1 MQSTKV
7 VRLIPLSRKASIQSC
22 TDTKAFYLQE
32 IDKVGIRP
40 DMACAP
46 SVLMSPRSAER
57 QSSVPRGV
65 PIDAETAKEVASQ
78 LQTDAC
84 VLTAEHFLDPLLTA
98 SKPPIV
104 ADANKIPAL
113 STLVQAGKPTSI
125 LP

>member
-1 MQSTKV
+1 M
-7 VRLIPLSRKASIQSC
+7 
-22 TDTKAFYLQE
+22 
-32 IDKVGIRP
+32 GIRP

-65 PIDAETAKEVASQ
+65 PVDAETAREVASQ

-98 SKPPIV
+98 SKPAVVP
-104 ADANKIPAL
+104 DANQIPAL
-113 STLVQAGKPTSI
+113 SAIVQPAKPTSI